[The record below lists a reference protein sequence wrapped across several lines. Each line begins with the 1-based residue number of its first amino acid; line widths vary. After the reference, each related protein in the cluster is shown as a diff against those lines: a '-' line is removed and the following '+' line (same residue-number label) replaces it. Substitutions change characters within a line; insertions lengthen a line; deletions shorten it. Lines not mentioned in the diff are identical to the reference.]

1 MSSSK
6 AAPAQDF
13 GLMPRIINASIAGIV
28 GVTCVF
34 PLDLAKTRWQN
45 TPASTNGAPRLY
57 NSYGDCFLKTFRN
70 EGFLGMYKG
79 SSVNLLLITP
89 EKAIKL
95 VANDG
100 FRYLLKS
107 KDGSLPVYKQV
118 IAGAS
123 AGMCQIV
130 ITTPMELLKIALQDS
145 GRVAASASLNAAAAG
160 AGAAGATQA
169 PPVKVKAPTATEIA
183 MKVFKQKGFLGFYQG
198 GTATLVRDVFFSAIY
213 FPMFAYFNSMGKVDP
228 ETNKTP
234 FYHTFGSGILA
245 GSLGAYIAT
254 PLDVIK
260 TRIQTTTKAPG
271 EIQYKGIADT
281 FFKIVK
287 NESPA
292 ALFKG
297 AVARVC
303 VVAPLFGIAQMFYY
317 LGVAEAMLGLKPMG
331 AI

>member
-1 MSSSK
+1 LN
-6 AAPAQDF
+6 DF
-13 GLMPRIINASIAGIV
+13 GLVPRIINASIVGIV

-45 TPASTNGAPRLY
+45 TPASVNGAPRQY
-57 NSYGDCFLKTFRN
+57 NSYLDCFLKTFRN
-70 EGFLGMYKG
+70 EGLRGMYKG

-107 KDGSLPVYKQV
+107 KDGSLPLYRQV
-118 IAGAS
+118 LAGAS

-145 GRVAASASLNAAAAG
+145 GRVATNNKSVQSIS
-160 AGAAGATQA
+160 ATQVA
-169 PPVKVKAPTATEIA
+169 L
-183 MKVFKQKGFLGFYQG
+183 KVFKEKGFKGFYQG
-198 GTATLVRDVFFSAIY
+198 GTATLVRDVFFSAVY
-213 FPMFAYFNSMGKVDP
+213 FPMFATFNQMGKLDP
-228 ETNKTP
+228 VTGKP
-234 FYHTFGSGILA
+234 QFYHTFASGLLA
-245 GSLGAYIAT
+245 GSIGAYIAT

-260 TRIQTTTKAPG
+260 TRIQTPG
-271 EIQYKGIADT
+271 LNYNGI
-281 FFKIVK
+281 FSSFIKIIK

-297 AVARVC
+297 SVARVC

-317 LGVAEAMLGLKPMG
+317 LGVAEALLGYKPLG
-331 AI
+331 QI

>member
-1 MSSSK
+1 M
-6 AAPAQDF
+6 ADDF
-13 GLMPRIINASIAGIV
+13 GLVPRIINASIAGIV

-45 TPASTNGAPRLY
+45 TPASVDGSPKLY
-57 NSYGDCFLKTFRN
+57 KSYIDCFLKTLKN
-70 EGFLGMYKG
+70 EGIRGMYKG

-95 VANDG
+95 VANDA
-100 FRYLLKS
+100 FRFYLKK
-107 KDGSLPVYKQV
+107 KDGSLPVYRQV

-130 ITTPMELLKIALQDS
+130 ITTPMELLKISLQDS
-145 GRVAASASLNAAAAG
+145 GRVASLTANNGGKAVAG
-160 AGAAGATQA
+160 
-169 PPVKVKAPTATEIA
+169 PTATQVA
-183 MKVFKQKGFLGFYQG
+183 LKVFREKGFKGFYQG
-198 GTATLVRDVFFSAIY
+198 GTATLARDVFFSAMY
-213 FPMFAYFNSMGKVDP
+213 FPLFAFFNSQGKPDP
-228 ETNKTP
+228 VTNKP
-234 FYHTFGSGILA
+234 AFYHTFASGIIA
-245 GSLGAYIAT
+245 GSIGAFIAT

-260 TRIQTTTKAPG
+260 TRIQTTNKAPG
-271 EIQYKGIADT
+271 EVQYNGIAES
-281 FFKIVK
+281 FVKIVK

-317 LGVAEAMLGLKPMG
+317 LGVAESLLGYKPLG
-331 AI
+331 QI

>member
-1 MSSSK
+1 MTSN
-6 AAPAQDF
+6 DF
-13 GLMPRIINASIAGIV
+13 GLLPRIVNASIAGIV

-45 TPASTNGAPRLY
+45 TPTSVGGAPRQY
-57 NSYGDCFLKTFRN
+57 NSYLDCFLKTFKN
-70 EGFLGMYKG
+70 EGLRGMYKG

-107 KDGSLPVYKQV
+107 KDGSLPLYKQV
-118 IAGAS
+118 LAGAS

-130 ITTPMELLKIALQDS
+130 ITTPMELLKISLQDS
-145 GRVAASASLNAAAAG
+145 GRVASADQSLKSQS
-160 AGAAGATQA
+160 ATQVA
-169 PPVKVKAPTATEIA
+169 L
-183 MKVFKQKGFLGFYQG
+183 KVFREKGFRGFYQG
-198 GTATLVRDVFFSAIY
+198 GTATLSRDVFFSAVY
-213 FPMFAYFNSMGKVDP
+213 FPMFATFNQMGTADP
-228 ETNKTP
+228 TTGKP
-234 FYHTFGSGILA
+234 QFYHTFASGLLA
-245 GSLGAYIAT
+245 GSIGAYIAT

-260 TRIQTTTKAPG
+260 TRIQTPG
-271 EIQYKGIADT
+271 LGYSGIASS

-297 AVARVC
+297 SVARVC

-317 LGVAEAMLGLKPMG
+317 LGVAEALLGYKPLG
-331 AI
+331 QI

>member
-1 MSSSK
+1 MSSN
-6 AAPAQDF
+6 DF
-13 GLMPRIINASIAGIV
+13 GLVPRIINASIAGIV

-45 TPASTNGAPRLY
+45 TAAPVNGAPRLY
-57 NSYGDCFLKTFRN
+57 NSYLDCFVKTFKN
-70 EGFLGMYKG
+70 EGLRGMYKG

-100 FRYLLKS
+100 FRYYLKN

-145 GRVAASASLNAAAAG
+145 GRVATMSASGAPAAA
-160 AGAAGATQA
+160 
-169 PPVKVKAPTATEIA
+169 APTATQIA
-183 MKVFKQKGFLGFYQG
+183 IKVFKQKGFLGFYQG
-198 GTATLVRDVFFSAIY
+198 GTATLVRDVFFSSIY
-213 FPMFAYFNSMGKVDP
+213 FPLFAYFNSTGKPDP
-228 ETNKTP
+228 VTNKP
-234 FYHTFGSGILA
+234 AFYHTFASGILA
-245 GSLGAYIAT
+245 GSIGAYVAT

-260 TRIQTTTKAPG
+260 TRIQTTNKAPG
-271 EIQYKGIADT
+271 ELQYNGVIDS
-281 FFKIVK
+281 FFKIIK
-287 NESPA
+287 HESPT

-297 AVARVC
+297 SVARVC

-317 LGVAEAMLGLKPMG
+317 LGVAESLLGYKPLG
-331 AI
+331 QI

>member
-1 MSSSK
+1 MSN
-6 AAPAQDF
+6 QDF

-45 TPASTNGAPRLY
+45 TPAATVNGAPRQY
-57 NSYGDCFLKTFRN
+57 NSYIDCFAKTFRK
-70 EGFLGMYKG
+70 EGIRGMYKG

-100 FRYLLKS
+100 FRYLFKS
-107 KDGSLPVYKQV
+107 KDGSLPIYRQV
-118 IAGAS
+118 LAGAS

-145 GRVAASASLNAAAAG
+145 GRVASISNNANAKPLT
-160 AGAAGATQA
+160 ATQVA
-169 PPVKVKAPTATEIA
+169 LN
-183 MKVFKQKGFLGFYQG
+183 VFKQKGFLGFYQG
-198 GTATLVRDVFFSAIY
+198 GTATLVRDVFFSAVY
-213 FPMFAYFNSMGKVDP
+213 FPLFAFFNAKGTLDP
-228 ETNKTP
+228 VTNKPP
-234 FYHTFGSGILA
+234 FYHTFMSGIMA
-245 GSLGAYIAT
+245 GSIGAYIAT

-271 EIQYKGIADT
+271 EMQYNGILDT
-281 FFKIVK
+281 FYKIIK
-287 NESPA
+287 HESPT

-297 AVARVC
+297 SVARVC

-317 LGVAEAMLGLKPMG
+317 LGVAESLMGLKPLG
-331 AI
+331 QI